1 MKKDSTH
8 TGPALAHRPTAAQ
21 LTKQARPRHSA
32 GPKATRH
39 HAVLAQE
46 PSPVLALERGTLALG
61 AHGHVLCAAAVSLP
75 VTHWTRISAG
85 MSRTSIK
92 TTPGLL
98 RATQAGQDLNVE
110 ARHRRRQKIGA
121 TVALFGELA
130 IPVAGGVLHLGG
142 KKEWSQ
148 AQLNPKKGQQGGC
161 PWRCSPWR
169 GSWQR
174 SRSKLQ

>member
-98 RATQAGQDLNVE
+98 PFHSGTT
-110 ARHRRRQKIGA
+110 RHRRGQKIGA

-130 IPVAGGVLHLGG
+130 IPVAGGVLHQGG